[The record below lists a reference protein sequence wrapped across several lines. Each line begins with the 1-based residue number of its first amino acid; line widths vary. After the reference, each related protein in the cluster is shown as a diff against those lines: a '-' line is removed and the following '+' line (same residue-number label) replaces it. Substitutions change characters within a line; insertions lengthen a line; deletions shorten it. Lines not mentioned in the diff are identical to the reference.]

1 MEEQQSLDRE
11 DVLSLITSQLR
22 YYGYTE
28 IAQTLT
34 EESNIPM
41 DQNASTELSDLLYAA
56 TYSSKDEDDDDED
69 DDEYDIPVIV
79 DDISYSDDEIQ
90 SEDIP
95 TKHLT
100 EIDPEANHEPKQ
112 TPNYNLWYITT
123 HRAAATCVRF
133 KKDGKFAATGSAD
146 SSLKVL
152 DTSKMKSHSDEDR
165 PVIRTLYDHTGRVN
179 DLSFHP
185 NGLTLAS
192 CSDDRNIKLFDIA
205 TQGIKRSF
213 RFLRDKYPVRSIDF
227 HPTGEYMLAGTD
239 HEAIRFWD
247 VQNIKCYIPSNSQS
261 NHRLSITK
269 VRWNSNGGKFVTSSL
284 DGSIK
289 IWEGENGDCIQTI
302 DNAHSGQ
309 AVSSVEFSKSGAYVL
324 SSGCDSTSK
333 LWDANN
339 GKCIVTYE
347 GAVHRNNHVQSTF
360 LCEEDYVISSDESDN
375 SIICWDSRTGKL
387 LTRWSGHTG
396 IVRYVAAS
404 PTESGF
410 MSCGDDF
417 RVRYWN
423 LDPMQ
428 S

>member
-1 MEEQQSLDRE
+1 MEEQQGLDRE
-11 DVLSLITSQLR
+11 EVISLIASQLR

-28 IAQTLT
+28 TAQSLA

-41 DQNASTELSDLLYAA
+41 DLGTSAELSELLYSA
-56 TYSSKDEDDDDED
+56 TYSSKDEEDDGDED
-69 DDEYDIPVIV
+69 EEYE
-79 DDISYSDDEIQ
+79 ISALVEGSPYSDEDAQ
-90 SEDIP
+90 SEDFP
-95 TKHLT
+95 SKCLADL
-100 EIDPEANHEPKQ
+100 DPETNYEPKP

-247 VQNIKCYIPSNSQS
+247 VQNIKCYIPSSSQS

-269 VRWNSNGGKFVTSSL
+269 VRWNSNGGQFVSSSL
-284 DGSIK
+284 DGTIK
-289 IWEGENGDCIQTI
+289 IWEGEHGECIQTI
-302 DNAHSGQ
+302 DNAHNGQ
-309 AVSSVEFSKSGAYVL
+309 AVSSVEFSKSGAYIL

-339 GKCIVTYE
+339 GKCIVTFE
-347 GAVHRNNHVQSTF
+347 GAIHRNNHVQTTF
-360 LCEEDYVISSDESDN
+360 LFEEDYIISSDENDN
-375 SIICWDSRTGKL
+375 SIVCWDSRTGKL
-387 LTRWSGHTG
+387 LIRHTG

-410 MSCGDDF
+410 MSCADDF

-423 LDPMQ
+423 LDPTTQ